1 VRPGRLCA
9 ATIALATALVGLAPG
24 GAAAQQ
30 QPPPAQSYETAE
42 GKSQPKYDDFVVE
55 EYRVPTKWGT
65 LYGVVERPVVPKGVK
80 VPIILTYTPYSALG
94 GVTPLTTDRLRD
106 PVSAYFV
113 PRGYARAIFDLV
125 GTNGSSGCY
134 DYGGIRERES
144 GAELVDHLG
153 KLKWSNGRVG
163 MIGGSY
169 DGTTQWAAAV
179 ETPKHLTTIVP
190 QVAIGRWYD
199 YAYGQGVRFYS
210 GYGTPALFDFG
221 LGFVPPTHSS
231 PPDPEAVRDH
241 GNPCERVEHNQR
253 GFLPDPVYDEF
264 WDERDY
270 LARIHKVRASVM
282 IEGSW
287 IDYNVHPI
295 NSYEMW
301 EALPAG
307 HPKRFVMAQQ
317 GHDSANFPDS
327 VNVRHAWFDYWLLGL
342 DTGVMDLPQVDSMT
356 NLKTRFQSEQW
367 PPRGTRNVRIP
378 LRDKQAKGAF
388 GLLEGNDAVWVDN
401 NPTLAGRDAAAGDG
415 GEAATLFVGE
425 KLKRAVRI
433 AGQPLL
439 DLKVTTSTE
448 NTWVTPVLYEQK
460 QDGSVDDITLGL
472 LNARNRFGLRKS
484 VPVVP
489 NEPWTGTVRFQPTDY
504 VVAAG
509 SRIGVALMSMNTDEA
524 LYWGASGATN
534 ELKLDGSS
542 RLIIPF
548 APTATP

>member
-1 VRPGRLCA
+1 MLG
-9 ATIALATALVGLAPG
+9 LVGLPQ
-24 GAAAQQ
+24 GALAQN
-30 QPPPAQSYETAE
+30 PPEYETAS
-42 GKSQPKYDDFVVE
+42 GKSEPKYDEYVIE
-55 EYRVPTKWGT
+55 EYRVPTKWGK

-106 PVSAYFV
+106 PISEYFV

-134 DYGGIRERES
+134 DYGGIRERQS

-153 KLKWSNGRVG
+153 ELDWSNGRVG

-179 ETPKHLTTIVP
+179 QTPKHLTTIVP
-190 QVAIGRWYD
+190 QVAIGRWWD
-199 YAYGQGVRFYS
+199 YAYGQGVRFAS
-210 GYGTPALFDFG
+210 GSGTPLLFDYGFG
-221 LGFVPPTHSS
+221 FLPPTHSS
-231 PPDPEAVRDH
+231 APEPEALRDH
-241 GNPCERVEHNQR
+241 FTPCERVEHNQR

-270 LARIHKVRASVM
+270 LRRIKKVRASVM

-287 IDYNVHPI
+287 VDYNVHPI

-317 GHDSANFPDS
+317 GHNVANFPDS
-327 VNVRHAWFDYWLLGL
+327 INVRHAWFDYWLLGL
-342 DTGVMDLPQVDSMT
+342 DTGVMDLPQVDTMT
-356 NLKTRFQSEQW
+356 NLRTRFQSEQW

-378 LRDKQAKGAF
+378 LGAKQQTGAM
-388 GLLEGNDAVWVDN
+388 GLVDGNDAIWVDN
-401 NPTLAGRDAAAGDG
+401 NPNLSGIDAAAGRG
-415 GEAATLFVGE
+415 GEAATVFVGA
-425 KLKRAVRI
+425 KQKRPVRI
-433 AGQPLL
+433 AGTVLL
-439 DLKVTTSTE
+439 DVKVRTNAE
-448 NTWVTPVLYEQK
+448 NTWVTPVLFEQK
-460 QDGSVDDITLGL
+460 PDGSVDEITLGL
-472 LNARNRFGLRKS
+472 LNARNRLGLRKS
-484 VPVVP
+484 VPLVP
-489 NEPWTGTVRFQPTDY
+489 NEPWEGRIKFQPTDY
-504 VVAAG
+504 VVGAG

-534 ELKLDGSS
+534 ELVLDGRST
-542 RLIIPF
+542 RLTIPF
-548 APTATP
+548 APRTMP